1 MKHIRSI
8 IIAALAAGSI
18 TALAACGDTGS
29 SASGSAGDGGAGP
42 GVTSTTASDKPQ
54 TTLKVGIIPSSG
66 LAPMYLGVQNG
77 YFTDQGL
84 KLDLVPGATAAALIA
99 QTISGQL
106 NITFAPSASIIA
118 ADANGAKLKAIAS
131 VGGKIDPAEPSAAIM
146 VKSGSSIK
154 SPKDLAGKKVAVIAL
169 KSELDVLLHTAVKN
183 AGADEKSVHSV
194 QIPFPEML
202 PALKSGRVDAIVT
215 TEPFMT
221 IAKQAGTTNIYDIES
236 KLIPNVTTSVFAATE
251 DYIKKNPEVIKAF
264 QAANAKSTLYAK
276 ANVDQARALLPKIT
290 SMKPALAKVVKLG
303 LIYDPDVDVTS
314 VEKMSQLMQDL
325 GYVKDVPPAAQLV
338 QPRTP

>member
-18 TALAACGDTGS
+18 TALAACGDSGS
-29 SASGSAGDGGAGP
+29 NASGAAGDGGAGP
-42 GVTSTTASDKPQ
+42 GVTSTTAATKPQ

-66 LAPMYLGVQNG
+66 LAPVYLGVQNG

-106 NITFAPSASIIA
+106 DITFAPSASIIA

-131 VGGKIDPAEPSAAIM
+131 VGGKIDPDEPAAAIL

-194 QIPFPEML
+194 QIPFPEMQA
-202 PALKSGRVDAIVT
+202 ALKSGRVDAIVT
-215 TEPFMT
+215 TEPFLT
-221 IAKQAGTTNIYDIES
+221 IAKQAGVTDIYDLES

-251 DYIKKNPEVIKAF
+251 DYINKNPELIKAF
-264 QAANAKSTLYAK
+264 QAANAQSTDYAK
-276 ANVDQARALLPKIT
+276 ANVDKARALLPKIT

-303 LIYDPDVDVTS
+303 LIYDPDVDVAS

-325 GYVKDVPPAAQLV
+325 GYVKNVPPADQLV